1 MKFLITGANG
11 DIAKSICKVIKKNF
25 KNITIDGTDIK
36 ITKNRS
42 GLFNKIFKVPSPKKS
57 YLKKIKN
64 SLKITECLYLR
75 RKMR

>member
-36 ITKNRS
+36 ITKNRR
-42 GLFNKIFKVPSPKKS
+42 GLFNKTFKVPSLKAKS
-57 YLKKIKN
+57 YLKNKKT
-64 SLKITECLYLR
+64 LKITECLYLR